1 MSYTT
6 TSLDG
11 VIATDNIETAQQ
23 VIDAIASQGSISTGT
38 VSVSSSVNTDKIT
51 ISGDAINSIGATT
64 NDIKI
69 TNSATGAT
77 KIDNILTLKG
87 NTIGSLSNNDVVI
100 TPNGTGAF
108 KTDNLQLDGNTV
120 SATDTNG
127 NLNLNANGSGKVI
140 IDNDLAI
147 DQNGLTQTAN
157 SDIYLTTTS
166 GKVRIDSLSL
176 DAGTVKAELGDL
188 TLTCDDDV
196 SNKVFIGTLPFKLNQ
211 SIGSGNNNHVLTY
224 DNSTATIS
232 LQAAS
237 GGGSSQWTTS
247 GSNIY
252 YDGGNVGVGV
262 SSSSVNSQLMVKDTS
277 AAHTAVQVTSASG
290 QNCSLKLSRG
300 AGDWSSSNNETIGLH
315 LDTNRLS
322 VSKLT
327 AEGNNLTGYAGSTVD
342 IDVQNSRMGVAAY
355 PYGGSIATTLQLGSI
370 GSGRTESLRCSTNAG
385 AGIADRSIEVG
396 VDSTSSFIESN
407 DSSNAPIELQVR
419 QGSNGNVFVV
429 DTDGDVGIGNT
440 TPAAKLSVACSSGKR
455 ALLITGDPGSSQS
468 QVYLSGATYGIAMG
482 MNNSSASNYA
492 LSLNNSSTNIFY
504 VQNNGQIGIGNNS
517 PTVGKLNV
525 TGFFGGSVPS
535 GYYTTHSSG
544 ANIVTQSYSGSS
556 FAYSLY
562 CSNAIGANGI
572 GWTSDERIKTEI
584 AVVDDAWALQKVR
597 DIECKEYHYKDPL
610 LRKEH
615 KTIGYIAQ
623 DVQQHLPQAVSQITD
638 YVPDELRPIENITWV
653 PVDDGFKVV
662 IPNVIWKEEHTRMM
676 KFYVTTTE
684 NEEEIKLELKADDN
698 NAVIFEKQ
706 YATVYLYGKEVNNFL
721 QIAKDKIYSLH
732 HSAIQEIDRIQ
743 VAHKSKIS
751 TLEARM
757 ALLEQRLNNAG
768 L

>member
-23 VIDAIASQGSISTGT
+23 VIDAISSQGAITTGT

-51 ISGDAINSIGATT
+51 IAGDAISSIGATT

-69 TNSATGAT
+69 TNSVSGLV
-77 KIDNILTLKG
+77 KIDNILTLKN
-87 NTIGSLSNNDVVI
+87 NTIGSLTNNDVVI
-100 TPNGTGAF
+100 APSGSGSL
-108 KTDNLQLDGNTV
+108 KTDNLQFDGNTV

-147 DQNGLTQTAN
+147 DRNGFTQTAN

-166 GKVRIDSLSL
+166 GKVRIDSMSF

-188 TLTCDDDV
+188 TLTTDDTV
-196 SNKVFIGTLPFKLNQ
+196 TNKVFIGSFPFKLNQ
-211 SIGSGNNNHVLTY
+211 SIGAGNNNHVLTY
-224 DNSTATIS
+224 DNSTNSIS

-262 SSSSVNSQLMVKDTS
+262 SSSSVNSQLMVKDTGAS
-277 AAHTAVQVTSASG
+277 HTAVQVTSGAA
-290 QNCSLKLSRG
+290 QNCSVKLSRG

-315 LDTNRLS
+315 LDTDSLLFSR
-322 VSKLT
+322 LT
-327 AEGNNLTGYAGSTVD
+327 AEGNNLTGFSGDAMRVD
-342 IDVQNSRMGVAAY
+342 VLNSKVGIASY
-355 PYGGSIATTLQLGSI
+355 PYAPSTTLQLGSI
-370 GSGRTESLRCSTNAG
+370 GSARNESIKISTNAG
-385 AGIADRSIEVG
+385 AGIADRSIEMG

-407 DSSNAPIELQVR
+407 DSANAPIELQVR
-419 QGSNGNVFVV
+419 QGSNGNVVVV
-429 DTDGDVGIGNT
+429 DADGDVGIGNT

-455 ALLITGDPGSSQS
+455 ALLITGDPGSGAS

-492 LSLNNSSTNIFY
+492 LSINNSSTSMFY
-504 VQNNGQIGIGNNS
+504 LQNNGQIGIGNNS
-517 PTVGKLNV
+517 PTVGKLQI
-525 TGFFGGSVPS
+525 TGFVAGSVPQ
-535 GYYTTHSSG
+535 GYYSSYNG
-544 ANIVTQSYSGSS
+544 SGGIHTVGYSASS

-562 CSNAIGANGI
+562 CSNAIGANAI

-584 AVVDDAWALQKVR
+584 TVVDDAWALQKVR
-597 DIECKEYHYKDPL
+597 DIECKEYHYKDPIM
-610 LRKEH
+610 RKEQ
-615 KTIGYIAQ
+615 KTIGFIAQ
-623 DVQQHLPQAVSQITD
+623 DIKQHLPQAVSQITD
-638 YVPDELRPIENITWV
+638 YVPDELRPIENINWM
-653 PVDDGFKVV
+653 PVDGGFKVV

-684 NEEEIKLELKADDN
+684 DEQEIKLELKADDN

-743 VAHKSKIS
+743 TAHKNKIS